1 MRVKVSAKGARKTSQ
16 QLGGVNSQIKN
27 LAKSAGL
34 AAAAFMG
41 ARGLFN
47 AFKSTIQVGKTFEQS
62 LANLRAISGATG
74 SAFKAL
80 EEDAKRLGAS
90 TKFTASN
97 VAELQTEFAKLGFLP
112 SQIVKVTEA
121 TLNLAAATGEQL
133 ADSAVVAGGTLR
145 GFGME
150 ADETAR
156 VTDVMAAS
164 FSSSALDLEKFR
176 ESMKF
181 VAPVAKTVGFNI
193 EETTAILGK
202 LADSSIHGSLAG
214 TSLKNTLMQMS
225 LPGSKLSD
233 VFGKTVNGFDEF
245 VEVLVET
252 KEKGGLTDEQLGKIP
267 LRLQATIP
275 VLIEAADQLMG
286 MKDSLD
292 QAAGSAKRMADI
304 QMDTL
309 EGRMLTLKSATECFQ
324 ISLFDTFDEPLKYI
338 TENLTGFVNKLN
350 EWVEIPSTEKLH
362 KERTEFNAL
371 IGLLKDASTEQST
384 RNTAIAE
391 LQVNYADYIGNIDLE
406 SASVNQLKDIQ
417 KKSNDEFERQITL
430 KAKEKILAEK
440 RAALINAQTEVMSA
454 QLAMQEKSDTS
465 FLFGVEV
472 KTEALNDLVLGMAG
486 HTDVIQANAD
496 IEQRQADRL
505 ENARENLARLKEEY
519 DKTSGALTDMGFVVD
534 EVTGKIIK
542 HGNEASAGWKKGK
555 EGIDGAGDAT
565 KELTKLTKEHAI
577 ASGLA
582 SQSALGAIRTVIK
595 AKFAEM
601 MAKIISKEIGEKGF
615 LGILTGAALAGLA
628 SQLFEE
634 WVPKFAKGGDFVTA
648 GPQMIMV
655 GDNPS
660 GVERV
665 QITPSEKGSGGG
677 SVIINISAPLVDD
690 TVIDHIV
697 PAIEKAVSR
706 GQSNLITA

>member
-16 QLGGVNSQIKN
+16 QLGGVNSQIKS

-252 KEKGGLTDEQLGKIP
+252 KEKGGLTDEQLAKIP

-275 VLIEAADQLMG
+275 ILIEASDQLMG

-292 QAAGSAKRMADI
+292 KAGGSAKRMADI

-309 EGRMLTLKSATECFQ
+309 EGRMLTLKSATEGFQ
-324 ISLFDTFDEPLKYI
+324 ISLFDTFDEPLKDI

-350 EWVEIPSTEKLH
+350 EWVEIPSTEKLAQ
-362 KERTEFNAL
+362 EQNEFNAL

-406 SASVNQLKDIQ
+406 SASVNQLKDVQ
-417 KKSNDEFERQITL
+417 KQSNDEFEKQITM
-430 KAKEKILAEK
+430 KAREKVLVEK
-440 RAALINAQTEVMSA
+440 RVALIDAQTEVMEA
-454 QLAMQEKSDTS
+454 QLAMQKKSDTS
-465 FLFGVEV
+465 FLFGTEI
-472 KTEALNDLVLGMAG
+472 KTESLNDLALSMAG
-486 HTDVIQANAD
+486 NLDLYKANAD
-496 IEQRQADRL
+496 IEQRQAARL
-505 ENARENLARLKEEY
+505 ENARENLAKLKKEY
-519 DKTSGALTDMGFVVD
+519 DATTGALKDMGFEID

-542 HGNEASAGWKKGK
+542 HGKSANKGWKEGAEGADEAS
-555 EGIDGAGDAT
+555 DST
-565 KELTKLTKEHAI
+565 KKLTKITEEQAI
-577 ASGLA
+577 AAGQASG
-582 SQSALGAIRTVIK
+582 SALGAVRRLIK
-595 AKFAEM
+595 AKFSEM
-601 MAKIISKEIGEKGF
+601 MAGLIAKEVATKGF
-615 LGILTGAALAGLA
+615 IGILTAGAFAGLA
-628 SQLFEE
+628 SQLFEKL
-634 WVPKFAKGGDFVTA
+634 VPKFAEGGDFVTA

-655 GDNPS
+655 GEA
-660 GVERV
+660 GRERV
-665 QITPSEKGSGGG
+665 QITPLESNMEGSQG
-677 SVIINISAPLVDD
+677 SNITINISGGIVQDD
-690 TVIDHIV
+690 YIRNELL
-697 PAIEKAVSR
+697 PALNKADSM
-706 GQSNLITA
+706 GS